1 MIDPVSA
8 FGLIVS
14 AHKTIKKCVEMGR
27 DLSSAQNAVMNYAKG
42 EAQLGFGKERS
53 KKKIFGGIMDSAI
66 DQHFKE
72 EEQRRLKDE
81 LRSIFRLY
89 GSPGQWERL
98 QATIAQ
104 ARAEHKKQLEEQAR
118 RRDILVKSVV
128 GIVLGCIGVVVIVYF
143 ALYLKKQVKADEVI
157 HVISTHT

>member
-14 AHKTIKKCVEMGR
+14 AHKTIKKCVEMGK
-27 DLSSAQNAVMNYAKG
+27 DLSSAQTAVMNYAKG
-42 EAQLGFGKERS
+42 EAELGFAKE
-53 KKKIFGGIMDSAI
+53 KKKRGIFGGVMDSAI

-89 GSPGQWERL
+89 GSAGQWERL
-98 QATIAQ
+98 QAMIAR
-104 ARAEHKKQLEEQAR
+104 ARAEHKKQLEIQAR
-118 RRDILVKSVV
+118 QRDAILKFLVV
-128 GIVLGCIGVVVIVYF
+128 TITVVLGGIGVYYLAI
-143 ALYLKKQVKADEVI
+143 YLKG
-157 HVISTHT
+157 TL

>member
-27 DLSSAQNAVMNYAKG
+27 DLNSAQNAVMQYAKG
-42 EAQLGFGKERS
+42 EAELGFGKER
-53 KKKIFGGIMDSAI
+53 KKKSIFGGVMDDAI
-66 DQHFKE
+66 DKHFKE
-72 EEQRRLKDE
+72 EEQKRLKEE

-104 ARAEHKKQLEEQAR
+104 ARAEHKKALEERAR
-118 RRDILVKSVV
+118 QRDIFVKTTVA
-128 GIVLGCIGVVVIVYF
+128 IVLVLLGFVVIYYY
-143 ALYLKKQVKADEVI
+143 ALYLKGDL
-157 HVISTHT
+157 